1 MSKISIIDAQLAG
14 LSGDMILSALID
26 LGADKKKVID
36 SIYKCENILSGSKIK
51 EARFEKVN
59 SNGFNATRFCF
70 EYNEKVYKKKGID
83 MVRDLTKSI
92 EYLDLKP
99 RSKSFIL
106 DSIKSLIN
114 AEATIHGEPVNEVH
128 LHEASSIDT
137 FVDLIG
143 CAIALEDLNIFES
156 KIFSTYICI
165 GNGLTTFSHGTIPNP
180 TNAVLEIFRGKP
192 FVLVGNDLGEVTTP
206 TGAAMLVNLSSECIR
221 YYPPLIPE
229 KIGLGAGHKI
239 FKNTPNILRIV
250 LGKNPFSF
258 GLNYPPIIPE
268 KIGLG
273 AGHKILN
280 NTPNILRI
288 ILGKNPLS
296 FGLNNEKMFLIETNI
311 DDVDGEIIGN
321 LIEVLMNEGA
331 RDVTVIPGIT
341 KKNRPVNII
350 RVLSDNFKREILVER
365 LFKETGT
372 SGIRINEIN
381 RITLERNI
389 IIMQVIVNKSEYNIK
404 VKITKDSSNNIINI
418 KPEFDD
424 LKKISILE
432 NSSLKTIQ
440 EMVMYQIYKKFKA
453 SNNE

>member
-1 MSKISIIDAQLAG
+1 ML
-14 LSGDMILSALID
+14 LSALID

-36 SIYKCENILSGSKIK
+36 SIYSCENIIPGSRIK
-51 EARFEKVN
+51 DVRFEKVN
-59 SNGFNATRFCF
+59 SNGFAATRFYF
-70 EYNEKVYKKKGID
+70 EYKDEILERKGIEII
-83 MVRDLTKSI
+83 KSI
-92 EYLDLKP
+92 SQYTEYLDLKP
-99 RSKSFIL
+99 RSKSFIM
-106 DSIKSLIN
+106 DSIKTLID
-114 AEATIHGEPVNEVH
+114 AEAKIHGKPFDQVH

-143 CAIALEDLNIFES
+143 CAIALEDLNIFDS
-156 KIFSTYICI
+156 KILSTYISI

-180 TNAVLEIFRGKP
+180 TNAILEIFRGKP
-192 FVLVGNDLGEVTTP
+192 FVLIGNDQGELTTP

-221 YYPPLIPE
+221 
-229 KIGLGAGHKI
+229 
-239 FKNTPNILRIV
+239 
-250 LGKNPFSF
+250 
-258 GLNYPPIIPE
+258 NYPPIILE

-288 ILGKNPLS
+288 VLGKNPLN

-350 RVLSDNFKREILVER
+350 RILSDNFKREILIER

-381 RITLERNI
+381 RISLERNI
-389 IIMQVIVNKSEYNIK
+389 IIMQAIINESKYNIK

-424 LKKISILE
+424 LKKISIYE

-440 EMVMYQIYKKFKA
+440 ELVMYQIYKKFKVGKY
-453 SNNE
+453 E

>member
-59 SNGFNATRFCF
+59 SNGFNATRFYF
-70 EYNEKVYKKKGID
+70 EYNEKVYKRKGID

-106 DSIKSLIN
+106 DSIKTLIS
-114 AEATIHGEPVNEVH
+114 AEATIHGESINQVH
-128 LHEASSIDT
+128 LHESSSIDT

-143 CAIALEDLNIFES
+143 SAIALEDLKIFDS
-156 KIFSTYICI
+156 KIFSTYISI

-180 TNAVLEIFRGKP
+180 TNAVLEIFRGKS
-192 FVLVGNDLGEVTTP
+192 FVLIGNDLGEVTTP

-239 FKNTPNILRIV
+239 LNNTPNILRIV
-250 LGKNPFSF
+250 LGKD
-258 GLNYPPIIPE
+258 
-268 KIGLG
+268 
-273 AGHKILN
+273 
-280 NTPNILRI
+280 
-288 ILGKNPLS
+288 PLS

-350 RVLSDNFKREILVER
+350 RILSDNFKREILIEK
-365 LFKETGT
+365 LIKETGT

-389 IIMQVIVNKSEYNIK
+389 IVMQIIVKESEYNIK

-453 SNNE
+453 NNYE